1 MVFAMAIVP
10 ADVEIS
16 MPPWAKDL
24 PTLGAADGG
33 DVDPGDTGTSV
44 PAGG

>member
-1 MVFAMAIVP
+1 MAIVP
-10 ADVEIS
+10 SDTEVS

-33 DVDPGDTGTSV
+33 DVPAPTTV